1 MKKDMDKIIF
11 ESRQEIDEVQNALES
26 YAKEHKESE
35 TVKKLINLL
44 DAMYMSW

>member
-11 ESRQEIDEVQNALES
+11 ESRQEIDEVQIALET
-26 YAKEHKESE
+26 YTKEHGETE
-35 TVKKLINLL
+35 TVKKLIGLL

>member
-1 MKKDMDKIIF
+1 MKKDIDKIIF

-26 YAKEHKESE
+26 YVKEHKENE
-35 TVKKLINLL
+35 TVKELINLL